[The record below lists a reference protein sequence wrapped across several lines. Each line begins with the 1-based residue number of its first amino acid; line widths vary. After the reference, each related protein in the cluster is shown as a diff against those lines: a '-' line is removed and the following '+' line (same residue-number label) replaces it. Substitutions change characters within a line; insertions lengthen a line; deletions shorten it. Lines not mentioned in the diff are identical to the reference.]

1 MATKLFASIAVFEST
16 KQTVLNCQVDQVRQ
30 IYWNSRLF
38 LASMLAEYFHNL
50 NGTDYSVF
58 KDVAIFEILQFE
70 QSLYF
75 YKNERCSLKNYINY
89 NELSQQVNLVYERI
103 KKSVA
108 NHHLPQFH
116 LFLSHLNEISKYI
129 RLSDLPPMT
138 LSQIISLIL
147 SYLLLIGWAV
157 IILVP
162 LIQIVVLSFDGKG
175 GNFLGTTNVLG
186 DRGP

>member
-38 LASMLAEYFHNL
+38 LASMLTEYFHNL

-58 KDVAIFEILQFE
+58 NDVAIFEILQFE

-75 YKNERCSLKNYINY
+75 YKNERYSLKNYINY

-103 KKSVA
+103 KKSVV

-147 SYLLLIGWAV
+147 SYLLLIG
-157 IILVP
+157 
-162 LIQIVVLSFDGKG
+162 
-175 GNFLGTTNVLG
+175 
-186 DRGP
+186 